1 MKTIQLQI
9 DDNNYDLFLT
19 IIQNF
24 KDGFIKN
31 MTVSDTE
38 NPIETISLEEQNYY
52 EDLLNNVSEDDKI
65 ISSKE
70 SFQI

>member
-9 DDNNYDLFLT
+9 DDNNYDSFLT
-19 IIQNF
+19 IIQNL

-31 MTVSDTE
+31 ITVSNTKE
-38 NPIETISLEEQNYY
+38 IVESVSNEEQEYY
-52 EDLLNNVSEDDKI
+52 QNLLNNMSEDDKI

-70 SFQI
+70 SIQI